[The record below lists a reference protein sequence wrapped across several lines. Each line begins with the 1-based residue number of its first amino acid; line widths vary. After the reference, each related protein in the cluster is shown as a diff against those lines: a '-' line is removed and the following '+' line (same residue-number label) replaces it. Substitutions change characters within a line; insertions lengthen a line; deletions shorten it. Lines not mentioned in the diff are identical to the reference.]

1 MFTDAASGF
10 AEQRVD
16 CETRPFDSI

>member
-1 MFTDAASGF
+1 MFTGAASGF